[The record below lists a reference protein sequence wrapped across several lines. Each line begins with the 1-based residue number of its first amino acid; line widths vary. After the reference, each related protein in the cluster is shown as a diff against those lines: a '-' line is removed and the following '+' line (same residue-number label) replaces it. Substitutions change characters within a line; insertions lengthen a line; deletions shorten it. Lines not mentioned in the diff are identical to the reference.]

1 MTRHLADL
9 YRYRALIG
17 TLVLRELRA
26 RYRGS
31 FLGFLWSFLNP
42 LLLMLVY
49 ALVFSI
55 YLRVPMEGYAVFLF
69 SGLLPWLW
77 FSSSLAHASGVIVAS
92 GALVKR
98 ILFPAEVLPL
108 VSVLA
113 NLINMLLSLPLLLVF
128 LLAFGIR
135 LHGVLLFLPLLL
147 VLQLLLTTG
156 LALALSALNVHL
168 RDVEQILTNGLTLLF
183 FLTPILYPGIHRA
196 DDDPPRRVADRA
208 AAAPLLPEPDRGA
221 GPELPEHLLLRP
233 RAALDPPRYRDHL
246 RGARAGRGLVGVRS
260 PPRQPGRGDLTVS
273 ATPDA
278 AEIAISLRDVS
289 KRFRLYRGRQV
300 STVKDLFV
308 RLFVGSSGAGL
319 FSGEELWA
327 LHDVSLDLG
336 RGRMVGIVGSNG
348 SGKSTLLK
356 VLGGILKPTT
366 GQVSV
371 RGRVSALIELGAGF
385 HPEFTGRE
393 NIYINGV
400 LLGLTRAEIR
410 ARFDEI
416 VAFAGLEPFIDSP
429 VKTYSSGMYMRLGF
443 AIAVTVDPDILLID
457 EVLAVGDEAF
467 QHRCVGKIQEF
478 KARGKTIVLV
488 SHDLGSIERLCDE
501 AVWLDA
507 GRLQVHGET
516 REVVGRYLDHVAREE
531 ARALGVEHD
540 RAEAIARTGTA
551 ARWGSREVELT
562 RVQLAGGDGRRAIP
576 LRDG

>member
-1 MTRHLADL
+1 
-9 YRYRALIG
+9 
-17 TLVLRELRA
+17 
-26 RYRGS
+26 
-31 FLGFLWSFLNP
+31 
-42 LLLMLVY
+42 
-49 ALVFSI
+49 
-55 YLRVPMEGYAVFLF
+55 
-69 SGLLPWLW
+69 
-77 FSSSLAHASGVIVAS
+77 
-92 GALVKR
+92 
-98 ILFPAEVLPL
+98 
-108 VSVLA
+108 
-113 NLINMLLSLPLLLVF
+113 
-128 LLAFGIR
+128 
-135 LHGVLLFLPLLL
+135 
-147 VLQLLLTTG
+147 
-156 LALALSALNVHL
+156 
-168 RDVEQILTNGLTLLF
+168 
-183 FLTPILYPGIHRA
+183 
-196 DDDPPRRVADRA
+196 
-208 AAAPLLPEPDRGA
+208 
-221 GPELPEHLLLRP
+221 
-233 RAALDPPRYRDHL
+233 
-246 RGARAGRGLVGVRS
+246 
-260 PPRQPGRGDLTVS
+260 
-273 ATPDA
+273 
-278 AEIAISLRDVS
+278 
-289 KRFRLYRGRQV
+289 
-300 STVKDLFV
+300 
-308 RLFVGSSGAGL
+308 
-319 FSGEELWA
+319 
-327 LHDVSLDLG
+327 
-336 RGRMVGIVGSNG
+336 MVGIVGSNG

-507 GRLQVHGET
+507 GRLQAHGET
-516 REVVGRYLDHVAREE
+516 REIVGRYLDHVAREE

-562 RVQLAGGDGRRAIP
+562 RVQLAGGDGRERYLFETGEPCTVHLHFRAHRPVEDPVFGVGVFRKDGVCCYGTNTAVEGLAFGKVDGEGVVTMQIDR
-576 LRDG
+576 LDLVEGEYLLDVAVHARDGHPYDYHSRLYAFAVRSRVRDTGVARLAHRWRLQQGAGDGA